1 MPDLYLIFN
10 HKVTMLQAE
19 DARRTLGVVRIVE
32 LPLDLKEIWCNIS
45 PELPEIAG
53 YLDPVRQWL
62 ASNAE
67 RDNFVLIEGDYG
79 ACFLMVHFALER
91 GLVPVYSTTERE
103 ATEEYS
109 KDGSIRMTH
118 RFEHHIFRRYGG

>member
-1 MPDLYLIFN
+1 M
-10 HKVTMLQAE
+10 
-19 DARRTLGVVRIVE
+19 
-32 LPLDLKEIWCNIS
+32 
-45 PELPEIAG
+45 PEIAG

-67 RDNFVLIEGDYG
+67 RDNFVLIEGDFG

-91 GLVPVYSTTERE
+91 GLVPVYSITDRE

-118 RFEHHIFRRYGG
+118 RFEHHIFRRYGR